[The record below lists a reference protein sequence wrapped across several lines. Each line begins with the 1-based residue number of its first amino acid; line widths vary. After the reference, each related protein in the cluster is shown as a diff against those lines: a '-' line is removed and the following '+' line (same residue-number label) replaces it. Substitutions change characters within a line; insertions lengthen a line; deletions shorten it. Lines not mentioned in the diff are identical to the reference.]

1 MARRRRRLA
10 ARLRF
15 LDDYSPRP
23 GARQDERAKTKGRR
37 PASRTP
43 FSPARAQE
51 YAFSMRRRF
60 YFLRPDV
67 KGARHTADALLLAPV
82 GDRHMHFLAR
92 RGTDL
97 GELHEA
103 SYLFKTD
110 LLHGAGVGLMLGGI
124 GGLILGAIIV
134 AYPPEGTQP
143 QLVAVLIAAIVGGIL
158 GAWMASMAA
167 AAGPNSRVKAF
178 PGAPEGGKGPL

>member
-1 MARRRRRLA
+1 MRRRL
-10 ARLRF
+10 
-15 LDDYSPRP
+15 
-23 GARQDERAKTKGRR
+23 
-37 PASRTP
+37 
-43 FSPARAQE
+43 
-51 YAFSMRRRF
+51 
-60 YFLRPDV
+60 YFLLPDV
-67 KGARHTADALLLAPV
+67 ESARHTADDLLLARV
-82 GDRHMHFLAR
+82 EDRHMHFLAR

-167 AAGPNSRVKAF
+167 AAVPNSRLKAF
-178 PGAPEGGKGPL
+178 HEDIERGKVLLMVDVPYGQVEQIREVVLSRHPEAVAGGLASRYPAFP